1 MVPPSEQNQRP
12 AAEVKVRW
20 AGDARAWKPVTD
32 EPGHR
37 SPSHSR
43 GGVADSQERTMG
55 QEKAEDRRWGQE
67 GSQTH
72 PGIRQSRDFTACLPK
87 TVTEEAFSRTS
98 TASSHTPD
106 TWELHLSGWKSLT
119 VKSAQWQR
127 SLRTN
132 WARLEQLL

>member
-1 MVPPSEQNQRP
+1 MPELAEGSWCHQRP

-20 AGDARAWKPVTD
+20 AGDGRVLKPVTD
-32 EPGHR
+32 EPRHR

-43 GGVADSQERTMG
+43 GGVGDDSQER
-55 QEKAEDRRWGQE
+55 KAEDRKRGRE

-72 PGIRQSRDFTACLPK
+72 PGIGQTSGFTACLPK
-87 TVTEEAFSRTS
+87 ALTEEAFSRTS

-106 TWELHLSGWKSLT
+106 TWELNLSGWKPLM